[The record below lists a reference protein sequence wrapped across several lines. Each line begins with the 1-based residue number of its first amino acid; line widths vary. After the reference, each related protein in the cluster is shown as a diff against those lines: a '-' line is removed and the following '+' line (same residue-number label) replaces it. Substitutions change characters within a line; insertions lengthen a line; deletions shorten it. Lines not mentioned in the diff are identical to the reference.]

1 MRLSIVFIH
10 VDTYLSIGIALKRSA
25 SPLSNGPNISPN
37 VHPTSVGPNVDQF
50 CVLLDQYVKRSR
62 HITKH
67 LSDQMLAIFVYCRE
81 NISNSPE
88 ILPVDNRT
96 A

>member
-37 VHPTSVGPNVDQF
+37 VHPTSVGPNVGHF
-50 CVLLDQYVKRSR
+50 CVLSGEHFEQSR
-62 HITKH
+62 
-67 LSDQMLAIFVYCRE
+67 DFAR
-81 NISNSPE
+81 
-88 ILPVDNRT
+88 
-96 A
+96 